1 MRGVVVIEFWKKLGR
16 NWCFVVYSG
25 GRQPKL
31 GLKRMYTFWQGEP
44 RLETLLTCSRVPVSD
59 VSYVT

>member
-25 GRQPKL
+25 GRQPKNIYIYKYIL
-31 GLKRMYTFWQGEP
+31 YCVG
-44 RLETLLTCSRVPVSD
+44 RVAQSV
-59 VSYVT
+59 